1 MVLCDDLEGWGRS
14 WGGKEA
20 QEEGNL
26 YVYLPLIHVVVQQKP
41 IQHCKAI
48 IFSVQL
54 LSHARL
60 FATPWTAAC
69 HASLS
74 ITHSWSLLKLMAN
87 KSVMPSNHLIL
98 CCPLLLLL
106 AIFPSIRAFSNESVL
121 CIRWPKYW
129 SYSFSISPSNEYSG
143 LISFRMDWLDLPVVQ
158 RALRSL
164 LQYHSSEASILR
176 GSVFFTVQLLLSIHD
191 HWKNHSFD

>member
-1 MVLCDDLEGWGRS
+1 MSIQWEALIWHREISLVLCDDLEGWGRS

-74 ITHSWSLLKLMAN
+74 IINSWSWLKLMSIE
-87 KSVMPSNHLIL
+87 SVVPSNHLIL
-98 CCPLLLLL
+98 CCPLLLLPSV
-106 AIFPSIRAFSNESVL
+106 FPSIRGLFRWVSSLHQMARVL
-121 CIRWPKYW
+121 E
-129 SYSFSISPSNEYSG
+129 F
-143 LISFRMDWLDLPVVQ
+143 
-158 RALRSL
+158 
-164 LQYHSSEASILR
+164 
-176 GSVFFTVQLLLSIHD
+176 QL
-191 HWKNHSFD
+191 